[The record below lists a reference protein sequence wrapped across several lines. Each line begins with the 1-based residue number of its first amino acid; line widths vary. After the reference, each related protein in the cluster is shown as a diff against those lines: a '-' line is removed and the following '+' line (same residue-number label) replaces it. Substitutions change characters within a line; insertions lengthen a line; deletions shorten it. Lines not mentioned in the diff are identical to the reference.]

1 MLFLRGILIAA
12 GFVVIAVA
20 AGILAYDFF
29 IALELDRQLRR
40 FFPKA
45 ALETEETPRAP
56 RPRREIH
63 WRPAA
68 KLAAQ
73 GLLPILLALSIVV
86 IPDGYAG
93 VRISQISGIRPTTLY
108 SGMHFV
114 VPFIQRIA
122 VYDIRDQV
130 YCTAADEASRKNEP
144 VLKVEAQ
151 EGLPLGLAVSVR
163 YRLDASR
170 LAYVDANLPRPSGP
184 DTNLSRE
191 QGIAQLIVGP
201 VVESAFRDAAPDYVV
216 RDIFSSKRIEFRQ
229 RVAQAVTARL
239 AQDAIA
245 VKEVLVQRIVL
256 PPEYAQ
262 GLESLLLKEQESER
276 MNFEQEIQQKQVKVA
291 EYQAEANKIRFVKQA
306 EANAQSRV
314 IAAKAESD
322 AMQFT
327 LPLKQKE
334 IEQARLEAVARKE
347 ATLENA
353 KADAQAKVIDS
364 QAEQQSRELLAK
376 ADADRIRVTGAAE
389 AQQLQLEAAALR
401 GNPLLIQKIVAERL
415 SDKVRIMMV
424 PMDGKFFFT
433 NGVLDAPLAPAD
445 PPAKTGDPQGG
456 NRQ

>member
-1 MLFLRGILIAA
+1 MLFIRGMLFAA
-12 GFVVIAVA
+12 GFVAFAIA
-20 AGILAYDFF
+20 AGILIYDFV
-29 IALELDRQLRR
+29 IAFEIDRFVRR
-40 FFPKA
+40 FFSK
-45 ALETEETPRAP
+45 TPPGQGAPAP
-56 RPRREIH
+56 RQRRTIR

-73 GLLPILLALSIVV
+73 AFLPIIIALSVVV
-86 IPDGYAG
+86 IPAGDAG
-93 VRISQISGIRPTTLY
+93 VRISQISGILPTTLY

-114 VPFIQRIA
+114 IPFIQHIA

-130 YCTAADEASRKNEP
+130 YTTAAEEESRKNEL

-163 YRLDASR
+163 YRLDPLR
-170 LAYVDANLPRPSGP
+170 LAYIDANLPRPSGP
-184 DTNLSRE
+184 PDVFSRE

-229 RVAQAVTARL
+229 RVSRAITSRL
-239 AQDAIA
+239 AEDAII
-245 VKEVLVQRIVL
+245 VKEVLVRRIVL

-276 MNFEQEIQQKQVKVA
+276 MNFEQEIQQKQIKVA

-322 AMQFT
+322 AMQYT

-334 IEQARLEAVARKE
+334 IEQARLEAAARKE

-353 KADAQAKVIDS
+353 QADAQAKVIDAK
-364 QAEQQSRELLAK
+364 AEQQRDELLAT

-389 AQQLQLEAAALR
+389 AHQLQLEAAALR

-433 NGVLDAPLAPAD
+433 NGVLDGALGAPDPAPSAKPAD
-445 PPAKTGDPQGG
+445 PTGG
-456 NRQ
+456 NQ

>member
-1 MLFLRGILIAA
+1 MLFIRGILFATGFAAIAIAA
-12 GFVVIAVA
+12 GL
-20 AGILAYDFF
+20 LAYDFF
-29 IALELDRQLRR
+29 VALELDRLLRR
-40 FFPKA
+40 LFPKA
-45 ALETEETPRAP
+45 APESEEPP

-63 WRPAA
+63 WHQAA

-73 GLLPILLALSIVV
+73 GALPILVALSIVV

-93 VRISQISGIRPTTLY
+93 LRISQISGVRPTTLY
-108 SGMHFV
+108 AGMHFV

-122 VYDIRDQV
+122 AYDIRDQV
-130 YCTAADEASRKNEP
+130 YCTAGDEASRKSEP
-144 VLKVEAQ
+144 FLEVEAQ

-163 YRLDASR
+163 YRLDPSR
-170 LAYVDANLPRPSGP
+170 LAFIDANLPRPSVP
-184 DTNLSRE
+184 DASLSRE

-262 GLESLLLKEQESER
+262 GLEGLLLKEQESER

-291 EYQAEANKIRFVKQA
+291 EYQAEANKVRFVKQA

-322 AMQFT
+322 SMQFT
-327 LPLKQKE
+327 LPLKQKQ
-334 IEQARLEAVARKE
+334 IEQARLEAKARKE

-353 KADAQAKVIDS
+353 QADAQAKVIDS
-364 QAEQQSRELLAK
+364 QAEQQRQELLAK
-376 ADADRIRVTGAAE
+376 AEADRIRVTGAAE
-389 AQQLQLEAAALR
+389 AQELQLEAAALR

-433 NGVLDAPLAPAD
+433 NGVLDAPLTS
-445 PPAKTGDPQGG
+445 AKAGDPQGG
-456 NRQ
+456 NQ

>member
-1 MLFLRGILIAA
+1 MLFIRVILLAA
-12 GFVVIAVA
+12 GFVAIAIA
-20 AGILAYDFF
+20 AGLLAYDFF
-29 IALELDRQLRR
+29 VALELDRLLRR

-45 ALETEETPRAP
+45 APEAEEPPRP
-56 RPRREIH
+56 LRPRRAIH
-63 WRPAA
+63 WQPAA

-73 GLLPILLALSIVV
+73 GVLPILIALSIVV

-93 VRISQISGIRPTTLY
+93 VRISQISGVLPTTLY

-114 VPFIQRIA
+114 VPFIQHIST
-122 VYDIRDQV
+122 YDIRDQM
-130 YCTAADEASRKNEP
+130 YCTAADEESRKNNS

-151 EGLPLGLAVSVR
+151 EGLPIGLAVSVR
-163 YRLDASR
+163 YRLDPGR
-170 LAYVDANLPRPSGP
+170 LAYIDANLPRPSGS
-184 DTNLSRE
+184 DANLSRE
-191 QGIAQLIVGP
+191 QGVSQFIVGP
-201 VVESAFRDAAPDYVV
+201 IVESAFREAAPDYEV
-216 RDIFSSKRIEFRQ
+216 RDIFASKRIEFRQ
-229 RVAQAVTARL
+229 RVAQAVAARL
-239 AQDAIA
+239 AQDAID

-291 EYQAEANKIRFVKQA
+291 EYQAEANKVRFVKQA

-334 IEQARLEAVARKE
+334 IEQARLEAAARKE

-353 KADAQAKVIDS
+353 RADAQAKVIDS
-364 QAEQQSRELLAK
+364 QAEQQRQELLAK
-376 ADADRIRVTGAAE
+376 AEADRILVTGQAE
-389 AQQLQLEAAALR
+389 AKQLQLEAASLR

-433 NGVLDAPLAPAD
+433 NGVLDGAFAPSD
-445 PPAKTGDPQGG
+445 PPAKAGDPRGG
-456 NRQ
+456 NQ

>member
-1 MLFLRGILIAA
+1 MLFIRGMLFAA
-12 GFVVIAVA
+12 GFVAFAIA
-20 AGILAYDFF
+20 AGILIYDFV
-29 IALELDRQLRR
+29 IAYELDRFVRR
-40 FFPKA
+40 FFPPA
-45 ALETEETPRAP
+45 APGEEAPP
-56 RPRREIH
+56 RPRRTIR
-63 WRPAA
+63 WRAAA
-68 KLAAQ
+68 KLAGEA
-73 GLLPILLALSIVV
+73 LLPILVALSVVV
-86 IPDGYAG
+86 IPPGDAG
-93 VRISQISGIRPTTLY
+93 VRVSQISGILPTTLY

-114 VPFIQRIA
+114 VPIIQHVS

-130 YCTAADEASRKNEP
+130 YATAADEESRKNDS

-163 YRLDASR
+163 YRLDPSR
-170 LAYVDANLPRPSGP
+170 LAYIDANLPRPSGP
-184 DTNLSRE
+184 PGSLSRE
-191 QGIAQLIVGP
+191 QSIAQLIVGP

-229 RVAQAVTARL
+229 RVAGAITARL
-239 AQDAIA
+239 AQDAII

-276 MNFEQEIQQKQVKVA
+276 MNFEQEIQQKQVKIA

-322 AMQFT
+322 AMQYT

-334 IEQARLEAVARKE
+334 IEQARLEATARKA

-353 KADAQAKVIDS
+353 QAAAQAKVIDAK
-364 QAEQQSRELLAK
+364 AEQQRDELLAT
-376 ADADRIRVTGAAE
+376 AEADRIRVTGAAE
-389 AQQLQLEAAALR
+389 AQQLQLEAVALR

-433 NGVLDAPLAPAD
+433 SGVLDGALAASDPAPSGRAAD
-445 PPAKTGDPQGG
+445 PPGRNQ
-456 NRQ
+456 

>member
-12 GFVVIAVA
+12 GFVAIAIA

-29 IALELDRQLRR
+29 VAMELDRLLRR

-45 ALETEETPRAP
+45 TPDAEALPARPRA
-56 RPRREIH
+56 RREIH

-93 VRISQISGIRPTTLY
+93 VRISQISGVRPTTLY

-114 VPFIQRIA
+114 VPFIQRIVA
-122 VYDIRDQV
+122 YDIRDQV

-151 EGLPLGLAVSVR
+151 EGLPIGLAVSVR
-163 YRLDASR
+163 YRLDPSR
-170 LAYVDANLPRPSGP
+170 LAYIDANLPRPSGP
-184 DTNLSRE
+184 DANMTRE
-191 QGIAQLIVGP
+191 RGIAQLIVGP
-201 VVESAFRDAAPDYVV
+201 VVEGAFRDVAPDYVV

-239 AQDAIA
+239 AQDAIG

-291 EYQAEANKIRFVKQA
+291 EYQAEANKVRFVKQA
-306 EANAQSRV
+306 EANAQSSV

-353 KADAQAKVIDS
+353 KADAQAKVIDA

-376 ADADRIRVTGAAE
+376 AEADRIRVTGAAE
-389 AQQLQLEAAALR
+389 AQQLQLEAASLR

-433 NGVLDAPLAPAD
+433 NGVLDAPLAS
-445 PPAKTGDPQGG
+445 AKSGDPQGG
-456 NRQ
+456 NQ

>member
-1 MLFLRGILIAA
+1 MLFLRGILFAA
-12 GFVVIAVA
+12 GFVAIAIA
-20 AGILAYDFF
+20 AGILIYDF
-29 IALELDRQLRR
+29 AVAVELSRLLRR

-45 ALETEETPRAP
+45 VPEAEEPPRPP
-56 RPRREIH
+56 RPRRAIH
-63 WRPAA
+63 WQPAA
-68 KLAAQ
+68 RLAVQ
-73 GLLPILLALSIVV
+73 GLLPILLALSIAV

-93 VRISQISGIRPTTLY
+93 VRVSQISGVRPTTLY

-114 VPFIQRIA
+114 FPFIQRIA
-122 VYDIRDQV
+122 AFDVRDQV
-130 YCTAADEASRKNEP
+130 YCTAGDVASRKDKS
-144 VLKVEAQ
+144 VLYVEAQ
-151 EGLPLGLAVSVR
+151 EGLPIGLAVSVR
-163 YRLDASR
+163 YRLDPSR
-170 LAYVDANLPRPSGP
+170 LAYIDANLPRPSGP
-184 DTNLSRE
+184 DTNLTRE

-239 AQDAIA
+239 AQDAIV
-245 VKEVLVQRIVL
+245 VKEVLVQRILL

-291 EYQAEANKIRFVKQA
+291 EYQAEANKVRFVKQA

-347 ATLENA
+347 ATFENA

-364 QAEQQSRELLAK
+364 QAEQQRQELLAK
-376 ADADRIRVTGAAE
+376 AEADRIRVTGAAE

-433 NGVLDAPLAPAD
+433 NGVLDAPLAPAK
-445 PPAKTGDPQGG
+445 AGDPQGG
-456 NRQ
+456 NQ